1 MRSPQ
6 HAASLHCE
14 LIDTCPRRGVLI
26 ERDATDADHIDGYVE
41 RCESYDAR
49 TGRLTEWLT
58 VAECEHLELIGE
70 DDAERLRDE
79 AKRAARKRVA
89 A

>member
-41 RCESYDAR
+41 RCESYDPR
-49 TGRLTEWLT
+49 TGRMQEWLCI
-58 VAECEHLELIGE
+58 AEAEHLELIGE

-79 AKRAARKRVA
+79 AKRPSRTSEAA
-89 A
+89 